1 MRAGIYRSAFAV
13 RRRCRTLDADV
24 AKVELIMHQSEDT
37 RRATEPDFE
46 AWRETLRSLCGGY
59 RPEGVPSSAFAG
71 WVSRFS
77 IGGVTALNIG
87 SNAVRVER
95 THRDV
100 RLDRMDHYFVVFQ
113 IAGQSAMTHNDQVV
127 QLAAC
132 DVALV
137 DSTLP
142 MTYLPGSGTTPWNCV
157 ALGLPRRSVMSH
169 LGFEPQGGIFR
180 RGGTSAG
187 RLLLDMIGDAK
198 TCDGSAFSPADSY
211 MQLAVYDLVGALFA
225 PSDHE
230 IFSRHADKLFRRI
243 CNIIKA
249 RFTDPDFGPCDVAA
263 EAGISL
269 RYLQKLFTA
278 HNSTC
283 SHFIQSVRLDH
294 AARLLHRRVL
304 LNTNQ
309 PISEIAYDS
318 GFVDYSH
325 FARRFRRRFGRA
337 PGDRPEEPAL
347 PPTDGETKCA
357 STGESPS

>member
-1 MRAGIYRSAFAV
+1 MHRS
-13 RRRCRTLDADV
+13 D
-24 AKVELIMHQSEDT
+24 DT
-37 RRATEPDFE
+37 GRATEPDFE
-46 AWRETLRSLCGGY
+46 TWRESLRSMCGGF
-59 RPEGVPSSAFAG
+59 RPTGIPSGTFAG
-71 WVSRFS
+71 WVSKVS
-77 IGGVTALNIG
+77 ISGLTALNIG

-95 THRDV
+95 TQRDV
-100 RLDRMDHYFVVFQ
+100 RVDGIDHYFVVFHL
-113 IAGQSAMTHNDQVV
+113 AGQSAMIHNDQAV
-127 QLAAC
+127 QLAAS
-132 DVALV
+132 DVVLV
-137 DSTLP
+137 DTTLP
-142 MTYLPGSGTTPWNCV
+142 LAYLPSNGAAPWNCV
-157 ALGLPRRSVMSH
+157 TLGLPRQSLASH

-187 RLLLDMIGDAK
+187 RLLLDIISDAQAS
-198 TCDGSAFSPADSY
+198 DGSTFSPADAY
-211 MQLAVYDLVGALFA
+211 MQLAAYDLVGALFA

-230 IFSRHADKLFRRI
+230 LLSRHADKLFKRI

-249 RFTDPDFGPCDVAA
+249 RFADPDFGPCEVAA

-309 PISEIAYDS
+309 PINEIAYSS
-318 GFVDYSH
+318 GFVDYTH

-337 PGDRPEEPAL
+337 PGARPEEPAL
-347 PPTDGETKCA
+347 QATGEETKRA
-357 STGESPS
+357 GAGESSS